1 MSKKIKTL
9 LSVVSIILCVTI
21 LSSISTEVIAGTI
34 DKSDED
40 TITSPSFA
48 DIGDGTTVGN
58 IVSEITQ
65 ERDKYTKHFRLDDGT
80 FMAVNY
86 VVPVHYKN
94 EKGKWVEYD
103 NTIISD
109 NTATPDEA
117 AKTNYS
123 NKNPKF
129 SLIYYCYDLFHKYC
143 CSVHFF

>member
-65 ERDKYTKHFRLDDGT
+65 ERDKYTKNFRLDDGT

-109 NTATPDEA
+109 NTATPD
-117 AKTNYS
+117 
-123 NKNPKF
+123 
-129 SLIYYCYDLFHKYC
+129 
-143 CSVHFF
+143 